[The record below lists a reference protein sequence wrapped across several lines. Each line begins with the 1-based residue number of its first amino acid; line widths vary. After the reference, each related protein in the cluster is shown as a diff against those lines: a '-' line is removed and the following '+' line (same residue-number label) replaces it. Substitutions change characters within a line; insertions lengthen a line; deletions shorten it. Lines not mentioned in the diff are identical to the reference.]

1 MDKEILQNMLQQ
13 GQDDLLL
20 RFALGQA
27 LLNEGNAHDAI
38 QHFEKALVFDEQH
51 SSSWKLLGK
60 SLVEAGD
67 GKRAVQVFE
76 KGIEV
81 AQSRGDIQAAKEMRI
96 FLRRL
101 QKATD

>member
-1 MDKEILQNMLQQ
+1 MDKGVLQNMLQQ
-13 GQDDLLL
+13 GHDDLLL

-27 LLNEGNAHDAI
+27 LLNEGNASDAI
-38 QHFEKALVFDEQH
+38 QHFEKALIFDGQH

-60 SLVEAGD
+60 SFAETGQ
-67 GKRAVQVFE
+67 KQRAVEVFQ

-81 AQSRGDIQAAKEMRI
+81 AESRGDIQAAKEMRV

-101 QKATD
+101 QKTGD